1 MKKYKYC
8 FIIFFVFLVIF
19 FSNTSYAM
27 SQSLNNLNFDIKILD
42 NGNVSITEIWD
53 INLEDTNTLFKTFNK
68 NSKFKEIT
76 DVTVTELDK
85 NGNELKTFNNSWGY
99 KYHETKDYFHAT
111 NDESGNFEIAW
122 GVSSKGSEHRYFK
135 LDYTILNCINVYNDC
150 AEFYWQILG
159 NKWNIETYNITGTV
173 MLPSEVTNYEDFRVW
188 AHGPLH
194 GVIHKIGNNS
204 CFFSIKN
211 MPTNTFLE
219 LRLVFPPNIINEASN
234 INNTDKLNE
243 ILKEEQANAD
253 KANRKRNSSK
263 ILIYISFSLGII
275 VSCIFGFFSIKKL
288 IKIIKEYNQLSFF
301 KGNFDYKYFRDIPN
315 NKLDPVE
322 ATIFAFKEISNS
334 NIISSLLMS
343 LAYKKVIFINPGDTK
358 QNTEISINP
367 NYNDINYLN
376 ENTTDLTDGEKD
388 LLRYLEKI
396 GKTFSM
402 QKFEKYITTHSEA
415 FYNMLKRINSNS
427 SDNIKNKYKYIDI
440 NLEKFRE
447 KVLLRSYTTFILIFI
462 YLLIVICFYGFMSP
476 NLGTILAFVIFVVE
490 LIYIFSTIYLSKI
503 QKKLNIYTET
513 GTEERAKW
521 QGLKNFMMNFSLL
534 DEREIPELELWDQYL
549 VYATGFGIAKKVIK
563 KLKTKYPELS
573 NSDYYMSNSCFYIAN
588 NHTFSNTVSKSVNS
602 AISTEISKSYS
613 SSGSGGGGGFSSGGG
628 GGRWWWWPVVAEDK
642 S

>member
-1 MKKYKYC
+1 MKKYKYF
-8 FIIFFVFLVIF
+8 FIIFFVFLGIF

-42 NGNVSITEIWD
+42 NGNVSVTEIWD

-68 NSKFKEIT
+68 DSKFKEIT

-85 NGNELKTFNNSWGY
+85 NGNEIKTFNNSWGY
-99 KYHETKDYFHAT
+99 RYHEPKDYFHAT

-122 GVSSKGSEHRYFK
+122 GVSAQGTEHRYFK

-150 AEFYWQILG
+150 AEFYWQVLG
-159 NKWNIETYNITGTV
+159 NKWNIETFNITGTV
-173 MLPSEVTNYEDFRVW
+173 MLPSEVNNYDDFRVW

-194 GVIHKIGNNS
+194 GAIHKIGNNS

-211 MPTNTFLE
+211 MPTYTFLE
-219 LRLVFPPNIINEASN
+219 LRLVFPPNIVNETTS

-253 KANRKRNSSK
+253 KANRKRNSAKS
-263 ILIYISFSLGII
+263 LIYVSFSLGII

-288 IKIIKEYNQLSFF
+288 IKIIKEYNQLNFF
-301 KGNFDYKYFRDIPN
+301 KDNFDYKYFRDIPN

-322 ATIFAFKEISNS
+322 ATILAFKEISYS

-343 LAYKKVIFINPGDTK
+343 LAYKKIIFINPGDTK

-367 NYNDINYLN
+367 NYSDINYLN
-376 ENTTDLTDGEKD
+376 DNTTDLTDGEKD
-388 LLRYLEKI
+388 LIRYLEKI

-402 QKFEKYITTHSEA
+402 QKFEKYTTTHSES
-415 FYNMLKRINSNS
+415 FYNMLKRISSHS
-427 SDNIKNKYKYIDI
+427 SDNIRNKYKYIDI
-440 NLEKFRE
+440 NLENFRE
-447 KVLLRSYTTFILIFI
+447 KVLLRSYATFILIFI
-462 YLLIVICFYGFMSP
+462 YLLIVICFYGFMSF
-476 NLGTILAFVIFVVE
+476 NLGIILAFVIFVVE

-503 QKKLNIYTET
+503 SKKLNIYTET

-534 DEREIPELELWDQYL
+534 DEREIPELELWEQYL

-588 NHTFSNTVSKSVNS
+588 NHTFSNTVNKSVNS
-602 AISTEISKSYS
+602 AVSIEISKSSS

-628 GGRWWWWPVVAEDK
+628 GGRWWRPVVAEDK